1 MKAIEQRKAATKFA
15 KDWAKKKGNE
25 KKETQKFW
33 NDLLESVYGV
43 KGVRDF
49 IFYEDDVK
57 VGNATKW
64 IDASIPTTKV
74 FIEQKSKGIDLNKK
88 IRQSGDIF
96 LTPYEQAKRYAD
108 SRPNKKRPDWIVTCN
123 FTEFHIHNL
132 NSETPELYDTVMLC
146 DLPEEYGRM
155 KFLQDITDTNTY
167 KEVQVS
173 RQAGELIGEIYDRL
187 LEQYGKNPTE
197 YQLHQLNIL
206 CVRLVFCLYA
216 EDADIFDNNAFL
228 NYLSQYPADQL
239 REKLLT
245 LFDVLNTPR
254 DKRSPFLDEKLKAF
268 PWVNGGLFE
277 SGIDVPPITDEVRTL
292 LLDKASRRFNWRNI
306 SPTIFGAMF
315 ESTLN
320 PETRHD
326 GGMHYTSIEN
336 IHKVI
341 DPLFLDDLRNEL
353 DGILKLSMEKTRKQR
368 LAAFQQKL
376 GSIRC
381 LDPACGSGNFL
392 TETYMS
398 LRELENRAIAARYN
412 GRLNAGLLNPIEVN
426 ISQFY
431 GIEINDFAVAVAKT
445 AMWIAEYQMWAKTMS
460 LVVRDDSE
468 DDEDGFLPLKSYNNI
483 HQGNA
488 LLTEW
493 QGIVP
498 SKDISYII
506 GNPPFL
512 GARVMDKD
520 QKEDLKQ
527 VFGKKHPG
535 VGDMDYVCGWYRKC
549 ADYMEGTSIRAALVS
564 TNSVSQG
571 SQVPLIWKPLA
582 ARGMKI
588 DFAWRSFLWKTE
600 GKKNAHVHCV
610 IEGFSYVPTGKKPML
625 YDEEGVGSEVAH
637 INGYLIDMEDVFVE
651 NREEPLFPSPEIG
664 IGNKP
669 VDNGNYLFKTE
680 EMEEFIA
687 LQPESREFFR
697 LWYGSDEFIRHQP
710 RHCLWLGECT
720 PSQLAA
726 MPHCK
731 QRVEA
736 VRAFRSK
743 STDAGTR
750 KLADRPRRFHVE
762 NLYDGNYMVIPKTSS
777 EKRDYIPMGFVEK
790 GAMCSDAVFMLRE
803 PSWYHFAI
811 LTSGTHMAW
820 MRAIGGRLKSDYRY
834 SKGIVYCNFPWPEA
848 SEKDMERLSGLAQEI
863 DHIKNGYMA
872 KDETLRT
879 LYDRT
884 AMPDELLA
892 AHKTLDRAVL
902 KLYGLKPDTEEA
914 DIVRHLLELYKK
926 IINDLSVKK

>member
-1 MKAIEQRKAATKFA
+1 MKPIEQRRAAAKFA
-15 KDWAKKKGNE
+15 KYWAKKKGNE

-33 NDLLESVYGV
+33 NDLLENVYGV

-49 IFYEDDVK
+49 IFYEDDVM
-57 VGNATKW
+57 VSGATKW
-64 IDASIPTTKV
+64 IDAKIPSTKV
-74 FIEQKSKGIDLNKK
+74 YIEQKSKGISLDKK
-88 IRQSGDIF
+88 IRQSGDIY
-96 LTPYEQAKRYAD
+96 LTPYEQALRYAN
-108 SRPNKKRPDWIVTCN
+108 SQTNQKRPDWIVTCN
-123 FTEFHIHNL
+123 FEEFHIHNL
-132 NSETPELYDTVMLC
+132 NSENMEQYETVRLC
-146 DLPEEYGRM
+146 DLEEEFGRM
-155 KFLQDITDTNTY
+155 KFLQDIKDTNTY

-173 RQAGELIGEIYDRL
+173 RQAGELIGEIYDKL
-187 LEQYGKNPTE
+187 LEQYGKNPAE
-197 YQLHQLNIL
+197 HQLHQLNIL

-277 SGIDVPPITDEVRTL
+277 SGIDVPPITEEVRTL
-292 LLDKASRRFNWRNI
+292 LLDKASRQFNWCNI

-341 DPLFLDDLRNEL
+341 DPLFLDDLKAEL
-353 DGILKLSMEKTRKQR
+353 DGILKVASEKTRKPK
-368 LAAFQQKL
+368 LSAFQQKL
-376 GSIRC
+376 GGIRC

-398 LRELENRAIAARYN
+398 LRELENKVIAARYK
-412 GRLNAGLLNPIEVN
+412 GRLNAGLLNPIVVN

-445 AMWIAEYQMWAKTMS
+445 AMWIAEYQMWAKTMN
-460 LVVRDDSE
+460 LVARDDSE

-488 LLTEW
+488 LRTEW
-493 QGIVP
+493 SDIVKP
-498 SKDISYII
+498 KELTYII

-512 GARVMDKD
+512 GARVMEEN
-520 QKEDLKQ
+520 QKEDLKH
-527 VFGKKHPG
+527 VFGKKWKG
-535 VGDMDYVCGWYRKC
+535 IGDMDYVSGWYKKC
-549 ADYMEGTSIRAALVS
+549 ADYMEGTVIRAALVS
-564 TNSVSQG
+564 TNSISQG

-582 ARGMKI
+582 ARGMKL

-610 IEGFSYVPTGKKPML
+610 IEGFSYAPTGKTPML
-625 YDEEGVGSEVAH
+625 YDEEGRGCEVAH
-637 INGYLIDMEDVFVE
+637 INGYLIGMEDVFVE
-651 NREEPLFPSPEIG
+651 SRESPLFPSPEIG

-669 VDNGNYLFKTE
+669 VDDGNYLFKTP

-687 LQPESREFFR
+687 KQPESREFFR
-697 LWYGSDEFIRHQP
+697 LWYGSDEFIQHQP
-710 RHCLWLGECT
+710 RYCLWLGECT

-731 QRVEA
+731 ARVEA

-750 KLADRPRRFHVE
+750 KLADFPRRFHVE
-762 NLYDGNYMVIPKTSS
+762 NLYEGNFMVIPKTSS
-777 EKRDYIPMGFVEK
+777 EKREYIPMGFVEK

-803 PSWYHFAI
+803 PTWYHYAI
-811 LTSGTHMAW
+811 LTSNVHMAW

-834 SKGIVYCNFPWPEA
+834 SKDIVYNNVPWPEA
-848 SEKDMERLSGLAQEI
+848 SEKDRQKLEALAQEI
-863 DHIKNGYMA
+863 DCIKNQYME
-872 KDETLRT
+872 KGETLRT
-879 LYDRT
+879 LYDRST
-884 AMPDELLA
+884 MPDDLLLV
-892 AHKTLDRAVL
+892 HRTLDRSVL
-902 KLYGLKPDTEEA
+902 KLYGLKPDTEEPE
-914 DIVRHLLELYKK
+914 IVRHLLGFYKK
-926 IINDLSVKK
+926 IVNESSVKK

>member
-1 MKAIEQRKAATKFA
+1 MAESLRPIEQRKAAAKFA

-33 NDLLESVYGV
+33 NDLLENVYGV

-57 VGNATKW
+57 IGGATKW
-64 IDASIPTTKV
+64 IDARIPTTKV
-74 FIEQKSKGIDLNKK
+74 IIEQKSKGISLDRK
-88 IRQSGDIF
+88 IHQSGDIY

-108 SRPNKKRPDWIVTCN
+108 NQRNDKRPNWIVTCN
-123 FTEFHIHNL
+123 FEEFHIHNL
-132 NSETPELYDTVMLC
+132 NSENMEQYETVRVC
-146 DLPEEYGRM
+146 DLAEEYGRM
-155 KFLQDITDTNTY
+155 KFLQDIKDTNTY

-173 RQAGELIGEIYDRL
+173 RQAGELIGEIYEKL
-187 LEQYGKNPTE
+187 LEQYGNAPTE
-197 YQLHQLNIL
+197 QQLHQLNIL

-216 EDADIFDNNAFL
+216 EDAEIFDNNAFL
-228 NYLSQYPADQL
+228 NYLSGYPANQL
-239 REKLLT
+239 REKLLI
-245 LFDVLNTPR
+245 LFDILNTPR
-254 DKRSPFLDEKLKAF
+254 NNRSPFLDERLKVF

-277 SGIDVPPITDEVRTL
+277 SGIDVPPITEEVRTL
-292 LLDKASRRFNWRNI
+292 LLDKASRQFNWRNI

-320 PETRHD
+320 PETRHN
-326 GGMHYTSIEN
+326 GGMHYTSIAN

-341 DPLFLDDLRNEL
+341 DPLFLDDLKTEL
-353 DGILKLSMEKTRKQR
+353 NDILCISSEKTRKSR
-368 LAAFQQKL
+368 LALFQQKL
-376 GSIRC
+376 GNIRC

-398 LRELENRAIAARYN
+398 LRELENKAIAARYN

-426 ISQFY
+426 INQFY

-445 AMWIAEYQMWAKTMS
+445 AMWIAEYQMWVKTMS
-460 LVVRDDSE
+460 LVARDDSE

-483 HQGNA
+483 HLGNA
-488 LLTEW
+488 LRTEW
-493 QGIVP
+493 SDIVNP
-498 SKDISYII
+498 KEVSYII

-512 GARVMDKD
+512 GARVMKD
-520 QKEDLKQ
+520 EQKDDLKC
-527 VFGKKHPG
+527 VFGKKYDG
-535 VGDMDYVCGWYRKC
+535 VGDMDYVDGWYRKC
-549 ADYMEGTSIRAALVS
+549 ADYMEGTSIRTALVS
-564 TNSVSQG
+564 TNSISQG
-571 SQVPLIWKPLA
+571 MQVPLVWKPLA

-610 IEGFSYVPTGKKPML
+610 IEGFSYTPTGKRPVL
-625 YDEEGVGSEVAH
+625 YDEEGERHEVAH
-637 INGYLIDMEDVFVE
+637 INGYLLDMEDVFVE
-651 NREEPLFPSPEIG
+651 SRTTPLFPSPEIG

-669 VDNGNYLFKTE
+669 IDGGNYLFKTS

-687 LQPESREFFR
+687 KQPESREFFR
-697 LWYGSDEFIRHQP
+697 LWYGSEEFIRHQP

-731 QRVEA
+731 ARVEA
-736 VRAFRSK
+736 VRAYRSK

-762 NLYDGNYMVIPKTSS
+762 NLYDGNFMVIPCTSS
-777 EKRDYIPMGFVEK
+777 EKREYVPMGFVEK
-790 GAMCSDAVFMLRE
+790 GAMCSNAVLMLRE
-803 PSWYHFAI
+803 PTWYHYAI
-811 LTSGTHMAW
+811 LTSSAHMAW

-834 SKGIVYCNFPWPEA
+834 SKDIVYCNFPWPEA
-848 SEKDMERLSGLAQEI
+848 SEKDCQKLEVLVQKV
-863 DHIKNGYMA
+863 DNIKNKYME
-872 KDETLRT
+872 KGETLRT

-884 AMPDELLA
+884 TMPDELLL
-892 AHKTLDRAVL
+892 AHRDLDRAVL

-914 DIVRHLLELYKK
+914 DIVRHLLVLYKR
-926 IINDLSVKK
+926 LVKG